1 MTLDCRQTQDS
12 LGRWL
17 DGELEADVVAALEC
31 HLVECDACRRQAD
44 QVRRKHEQLQAA
56 FAPRRAAARQVAN
69 AVVAALPKEK
79 PPSGGMVTSSRP
91 TVVRR
96 TVHLLLAAAAG
107 FLVAL
112 LLFRPWEQAAV
123 DGRRA
128 EVNDGKTNGTD
139 ANPNSR
145 DFTIRPAAAGENDI
159 AQLSLATGSVE
170 YAPKAGA
177 DFFAC
182 PEDATFESGAVLR
195 TPASTRCEVNL
206 EGAVRVRLNETT
218 EMRLAGRR
226 RLELIRGRLWLEVR
240 SASEPYT
247 VKTDKLT
254 ITAEN
259 ATLDCRADPPQTT
272 VLVLEGSASVQ
283 GDRWQEVVAQGE
295 QLTVAGDE
303 RKKERPPVDPVVET
317 RWVQNLLI
325 LKGADDEELSRRIDR
340 LWAQVGRAKM
350 THLYESEIRSLG
362 GRCVTPLAC
371 YIQSPESQKEH
382 DRRVAAARLLADVAQ
397 VESIPELIELLSDE
411 DGEVRFYAATALKR
425 LTGKDFGRP
434 PEDWQG
440 SPWTTCQPTAN
451 QWQSWWQ
458 TAKGRYPGMKRE
470 TTPTRPPPQK
480 KG

>member
-1 MTLDCRQTQDS
+1 MNLDCRQVQDLLS
-12 LGRWL
+12 HWL
-17 DGELEADVVAALEC
+17 DGELEADAVGALES
-31 HLVECDACRRQAD
+31 HLAECDACRRETGDA
-44 QVRRKHEQLQAA
+44 RRKHEQLQAA
-56 FAPRRAAARQVAN
+56 FSPRRAAARQVADS
-69 AVVAALPKEK
+69 VVAALPAEK
-79 PPSGGMVTSSRP
+79 PLSGGVATSNRSS
-91 TVVRR
+91 VIRR
-96 TVHLLLAAAAG
+96 SVHLLLAAAAG
-107 FLVAL
+107 FLVAV
-112 LLFRPWEQAAV
+112 LLFRPWEQTTV

-128 EVNDGKTNGTD
+128 AVNDGKTNGTD
-139 ANPNSR
+139 ANLNGS
-145 DFTIRPAAAGENDI
+145 DFSIHPAVAGEHDI
-159 AQLSLATGSVE
+159 ARLSLATGSVE

-206 EGAVRVRLNETT
+206 EESVRVRLNETT

-247 VKTDKLT
+247 VKAGKLT
-254 ITAEN
+254 ISAEN

-272 VLVLEGSASVQ
+272 VLVLEGSASVH
-283 GDRWQEVVAQGE
+283 GGRWQEVIDQGE

-303 RKKERPPVDPVVET
+303 RKKQRPAVDPVVET
-317 RWVQNLLI
+317 RWVHDLLI
-325 LKGADDEELSRRIDR
+325 LKGADDEELGRRIDR

-350 THLYESEIRSLG
+350 THLYEAEIRSLG
-362 GRCVTPLAC
+362 GRCVTPLTC

-382 DRRVAAARLLADVAQ
+382 DRRIAAARLLADVAQ

-411 DGEVRFYAATALKR
+411 DGEVRYYAAMALKR

-440 SPWTTCQPTAN
+440 SPWTACQPTAN
-451 QWQSWWQ
+451 QWQTWWQ
-458 TAKGRYPGMKRE
+458 AAKGRYPGVKDE
-470 TTPTRPPPQK
+470 TTPATSLQK

>member
-12 LGRWL
+12 LSRWL
-17 DGELEADVVAALEC
+17 DGELEADAVDLLEA
-31 HLVECDACRRQAD
+31 HLAECDACRQRAEHA
-44 QVRRKHEQLQAA
+44 RRKHEQLQAA
-56 FAPRRAAARQVAN
+56 FAPRRAAARQVADS
-69 AVVAALPKEK
+69 VIAALPAEK
-79 PPSGGMVTSSRP
+79 PPSGGMVTSSRSS
-91 TVVRR
+91 VVRR

-107 FLVAL
+107 FLVAV

-123 DGRRA
+123 DGSRA
-128 EVNDGKTNGTD
+128 AVNEAETKGAN
-139 ANPNSR
+139 ANPNGS
-145 DFTIRPAAAGENDI
+145 DFAIRPAAAGEHDI
-159 AQLSLATGSVE
+159 GQLSMATGSVE

-182 PEDATFESGAVLR
+182 PKDAKFESGAVLR

-206 EGAVRVRLNETT
+206 EESVRVRLNETS

-226 RLELIRGRLWLEVR
+226 RLELIRGRLWLDVR
-240 SASEPYT
+240 SASPPYT
-247 VKTDKLT
+247 VKADKLT

-283 GDRWQEVVAQGE
+283 GDRWQEVIGQGE
-295 QLTVAGDE
+295 QLTVTGNE
-303 RKKERPPVDPVVET
+303 RKKDRPPVDPVVET
-317 RWVQNLLI
+317 RWVNDLLI

-350 THLYESEIRSLG
+350 THLYEAEIRSLG
-362 GRCVTPLAC
+362 GRCVTPLTC

-382 DRRVAAARLLADVAQ
+382 DRRIAAARLLADVAQ
-397 VESIPELIELLSDE
+397 VESIPQLIELLSDE
-411 DGEVRFYAATALKR
+411 DGEVRYYAATALKR

-451 QWQSWWQ
+451 QWQTWWQ
-458 TAKGRYPGMKRE
+458 TAKGRYPGVKDE
-470 TTPTRPPPQK
+470 TTPTTPLQK